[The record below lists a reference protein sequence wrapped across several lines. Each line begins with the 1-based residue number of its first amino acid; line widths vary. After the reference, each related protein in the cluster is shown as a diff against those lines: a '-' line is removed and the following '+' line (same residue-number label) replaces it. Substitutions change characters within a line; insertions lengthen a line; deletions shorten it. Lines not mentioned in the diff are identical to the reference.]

1 MVLRRYKLNACK
13 KNRLF
18 GKDNNSCGILSL
30 ADISKLEYVRLTIED
45 NKILIKNVNAR
56 CTFCGAEDNLHTFKN
71 RFVCAECM
79 RELGKLKTN
88 TNNIH
93 RCVIMLPPL

>member
-1 MVLRRYKLNACK
+1 MLEIKIDSLGRITIPA
-13 KNRLF
+13 
-18 GKDNNSCGILSL
+18 GILSL

>member
-1 MVLRRYKLNACK
+1 MLARRIDSLGRITLPA
-13 KNRLF
+13 
-18 GKDNNSCGILSL
+18 GILSL

-56 CTFCGAEDNLHTFKN
+56 CTFCGEDENLHTFKN

-79 RELGKLKTN
+79 RELSKLKTK
-88 TNNIH
+88 TNDIR